1 MPLAKSAEQVSE
13 QQPVIEHPQADI
25 PLTTE
30 TIPIDV
36 FYFFDATPLMSPLEK
51 ERLADIYEFAKSRC
65 EDPTTG
71 NVMHALS
78 VIDQKLGLAGN
89 EKRIDRIW
97 NYIRLKKKADE
108 VTKRYEALERPKW

>member
-51 ERLADIYEFAKSRC
+51 ERLVDIYEFAKSGC
-65 EDPTTG
+65 KEITIG
-71 NVMHALS
+71 NVMQAIS
-78 VIDQKLGLAGN
+78 EIDQKLGLAGN
-89 EKRIDRIW
+89 ERRIDRIW
-97 NYIRLKKKADE
+97 NYIRLKKKADDL
-108 VTKRYEALERPKW
+108 TKRYQSLERPK